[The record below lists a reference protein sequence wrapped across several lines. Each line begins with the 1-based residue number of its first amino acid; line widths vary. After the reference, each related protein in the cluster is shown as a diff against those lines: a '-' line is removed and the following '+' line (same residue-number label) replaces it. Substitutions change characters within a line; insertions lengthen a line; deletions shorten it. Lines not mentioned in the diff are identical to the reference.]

1 MESQVGETAK
11 SKIQRL
17 EAQLEFT
24 HTHYQKLLEQVLRKV
39 AVKARHFKQV
49 LTLPLL
55 LSSAAPTPVEH
66 SSCQV
71 KGA

>member
-24 HTHYQKLLEQVLRKV
+24 HTHYQKLLEQVLRKL

-49 LTLPLL
+49 LTPP
-55 LSSAAPTPVEH
+55 LSSAAPTPVERL
-66 SSCQV
+66 SCQV